1 MNKLS
6 LICILMGI
14 FAIVFRA
21 PFIFAPEKA
30 MKYFSQKLA
39 SNKIRI
45 RIFGLFLL
53 GLSLAMI
60 SAAWGSSL
68 VIGKVILIWGEVL
81 AFVAL
86 VLMLIFPNAYGQ
98 IVEIFLG
105 VDSDVLRVIGIIGVA
120 IGVFLIYL
128 GFTLLW
134 GPGN

>member
-1 MNKLS
+1 
-6 LICILMGI
+6 
-14 FAIVFRA
+14 
-21 PFIFAPEKA
+21 

-60 SAAWGSSL
+60 SAAWGSGL

-81 AFVAL
+81 AFVSI
-86 VLMLIFPNAYGQ
+86 VLMIIIPDAYRQ
-98 IVEIFLG
+98 IVEYFLD
-105 VDSDVLRVIGIIGVA
+105 VDSSVLRAIGVFGVA

-134 GPGN
+134 SPGN

>member
-6 LICILMGI
+6 LICFLMGI

-60 SAAWGSSL
+60 FSAWGSSL

-81 AFVAL
+81 AFVSIL
-86 VLMLIFPNAYGQ
+86 LMIIIPDAYRQ
-98 IVEIFLG
+98 IVEYFLY
-105 VDSDVLRVIGIIGVA
+105 VDSSVLRA
-120 IGVFLIYL
+120 IGVFGVMVGAIFIYL
-128 GFTLLW
+128 GFAVLW
-134 GPGN
+134 VP